1 MSNYIDQFMT
11 VTAKLKSLPVYQ
23 QTLFKS
29 GVDDNDALHRRFIG
43 LKGLNMMM
51 SRDKY
56 GDPRA
61 RSFISICQMRQQQ
74 LEQRSNYMPYS
85 YLHSQ
90 CAIVVNE
97 GIFSYF
103 KEFSFTL
110 PLTNSEGA
118 LYSLSQEMAR
128 YFKGLANERFIR
140 QIIQCSSGNI
150 PFEIQ
155 SHQGMICILFFSLS
169 RFGNLT
175 SRYHQQ
181 RVHVLAI
188 FLLKTKKKH
197 FSRSVKSADN
207 NLISVCVVDDEL
219 N

>member
-1 MSNYIDQFMT
+1 MMRQ
-11 VTAKLKSLPVYQ
+11 
-23 QTLFKS
+23 
-29 GVDDNDALHRRFIG
+29 IG

-61 RSFISICQMRQQQ
+61 RSFISICQMGKQQQ

-90 CAIVVNE
+90 CAIEVSFVNE
-97 GIFSYF
+97 GISSYF

-155 SHQGMICILFFSLS
+155 SHQGMICILFFFFPGLETSLQDT
-169 RFGNLT
+169 T
-175 SRYHQQ
+175 SKESMYWPSS
-181 RVHVLAI
+181 
-188 FLLKTKKKH
+188 F
-197 FSRSVKSADN
+197 
-207 NLISVCVVDDEL
+207 
-219 N
+219 